1 MITKFGKRFLTNFI
15 AGNTSFSSKEIAIGI
30 ATNTEYALSDTNS
43 RLGFEFYRVPARV
56 GGVDIDASV
65 TPTKYTVI
73 YSATLPTNIAG
84 RINEIGIYPGE
95 KTSKNSFDSKFI
107 TDFELP
113 FDWTPTPDIDQN
125 NYRVGDSSLIF
136 KSSGTSQQE
145 YVLPLVGFDLSG
157 YGALDTICFSYKVNN
172 SFLSQ
177 IKIRFYS
184 VYDSSTPVNNKY
196 HEISFSDHSVG
207 NNLKEKNISDLVAV
221 NAPNLNSI
229 THLGVIIVP
238 TTSEASVSVD
248 GLRIN
253 DEDTFDPS
261 YGLIAR
267 SILASEI
274 TKVSGRE
281 SQIEFK
287 LDLSFGD

>member
-30 ATNTEYALSDTNS
+30 ATNTEYTLSDTNS
-43 RLGFEFYRVPARV
+43 RLGFEFYRVPARI
-56 GGVDIDASV
+56 GGIDIDASV

-73 YSATLPTNIAG
+73 YSATLPTNIG
-84 RINEIGIYPGE
+84 GKINEIGIYPGSR
-95 KTSKNSFDSKFI
+95 TSINYFDSKFI

-113 FDWTPTPDIDQN
+113 FEWTPTPLIDES
-125 NYRVGDSSLIF
+125 NYRIGDSSLIF
-136 KSSGTSQQE
+136 TSDGTSPRE
-145 YVLPLVGFDLSG
+145 YTLPVSAFDLSE
-157 YGALDTICFSYKVNN
+157 YNPLDSFSFSYKVNDA
-172 SFLSQ
+172 FLSS

-184 VYDSSTPVNNKY
+184 SSSDY
-196 HEISFSDHSVG
+196 YEIIYTGHSVG
-207 NNLKEKNISDLVAV
+207 YNIKNKNFSDL
-221 NAPNLNSI
+221 NATGSPKLDNINSI
-229 THLGVIIVP
+229 GITIVP

-253 DEDTFDPS
+253 DEDTFDPI

-267 SILASEI
+267 SILPTEI
-274 TKVSGRE
+274 VKVIGRE